1 MKKIKYIVLFLALF
15 IMCGCN
21 SQKDDIV
28 NDFINKVDKSKSYN
42 ITGYMM
48 LKSGEDSYKYNL
60 EVLYKADNYYK
71 VKLVNENNGH
81 EQIIL
86 KNDDGTYVVTPALN
100 KSFNFQSEWP
110 NNSSQSYILKSIV
123 KDIKSTNKLNIKKN
137 NKYYLVKANV
147 DYPNNS
153 TLINENIYF
162 NDKGDLKKVEVL
174 NKDGNTVIT
183 MKFNKINYKSKIDI
197 EEFKLENLITVKSEN
212 EDSSSDESTKAKET
226 SILDNLVYPLYLPE
240 DTHLKTKDT
249 VETNNG
255 DRVIMTY
262 TGSKPFMIIE
272 EMIKPSKD
280 MEVTSVYGEPL
291 LLSTAVAALG
301 DNSLEWCSNNI
312 NYYISSSYLSSEEM
326 MTIAESLNTA
336 SVVEITNDK

>member
-1 MKKIKYIVLFLALF
+1 MKKIKYIVLILALF

-21 SQKDDIV
+21 TQKDNIV
-28 NDFINKVDKSKSYN
+28 NDFIDKVDKSKAYS
-42 ITGYMM
+42 I
-48 LKSGEDSYKYNL
+48 SGTMTLISGDDSYKYSL
-60 EVLYKADNYYK
+60 EVLHKAENYYK
-71 VKLVNENNGH
+71 VKLVNKNNGH
-81 EQIIL
+81 EQVIL

-123 KDIKSTNKLNIKKN
+123 KDIKSTDKLDVKKD
-137 NKYYLVKANV
+137 NKYYVVKANV
-147 DYPNNS
+147 NYPNNS
-153 TLINENIYF
+153 TLTNEKIYF
-162 NDKGDLKKVEVL
+162 SEKGELKKVEVL
-174 NKDGNTVIT
+174 NKDGNIIIT
-183 MKFNKINYKSKIDI
+183 MKFSKINYKHKIAND
-197 EEFKLENLITVKSEN
+197 EFKLEKLISVKTDSE
-212 EDSSSDESTKAKET
+212 ESTSSESAETKET

-249 VETNNG
+249 VETTNG

-272 EMIKPSKD
+272 EMIKPAKE

-312 NYYISSSYLSSEEM
+312 NYYISSSYLTSEEM

-336 SVVEITNDK
+336 SVVEVTNDK

>member
-21 SQKDDIV
+21 SQKDNIV
-28 NDFINKVDKSKSYN
+28 NDFINKVDKSKAYSF
-42 ITGYMM
+42 TGYMT
-48 LKSGEDSYKYNL
+48 LKSGEDTYKYNL
-60 EVLYKADNYYK
+60 EVLYRADNYYK
-71 VKLVNENNGH
+71 VKLINENNGH
-81 EQIIL
+81 EQVIL

-123 KDIKSTNKLNIKKN
+123 KDIKSTNKLDIKKN
-137 NKYYLVKANV
+137 NKYYLVKVDV

-153 TLINENIYF
+153 TLVNENIYF
-162 NDKGDLKKVEVL
+162 NDKGDLKKIEVL
-174 NKDGNTVIT
+174 NKDGNIIIT
-183 MKFNKINYKSKIDI
+183 MKFNKINYKSKIDND
-197 EEFKLENLITVKSEN
+197 EFKLENLITVKSEN
-212 EDSSSDESTKAKET
+212 EDNSSSESTETKET

-312 NYYISSSYLSSEEM
+312 NYYISSSYLTSEEM